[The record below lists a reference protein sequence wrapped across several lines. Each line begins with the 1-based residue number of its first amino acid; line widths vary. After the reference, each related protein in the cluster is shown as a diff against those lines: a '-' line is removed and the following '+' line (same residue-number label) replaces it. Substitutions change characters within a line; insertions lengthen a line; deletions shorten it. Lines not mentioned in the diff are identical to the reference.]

1 MITDQTDIWTF
12 GLYVAGVVAVVASM
26 LGLPALLGERHWNKR
41 ERRTEIGTGVPY
53 ESGVW
58 PTGTAQLRLPVQ
70 YYLACVCAM
79 SSGDRDADR
88 MDDYK
93 ALFWSRPWLA
103 GALTLMLL
111 SLAGIPLTAGFV
123 GKFYAIMAG
132 FEGGVWWLVLA
143 LVLNSA
149 LGIYYYLRWLLV
161 LFDPPVPGRLEDVL
175 VPAPRWGA
183 WLSLAVLA
191 SLLLWLGVHPSPL
204 ISWIRSA
211 MTPLLGP
218 LAGSSF

>member
-1 MITDQTDIWTF
+1 VTF
-12 GLYVAGVVAVVASM
+12 YLFAYVVTT
-26 LGLPALLGERHWNKR
+26 LG
-41 ERRTEIGTGVPY
+41 I
-53 ESGVW
+53 
-58 PTGTAQLRLPVQ
+58 
-70 YYLACVCAM
+70 LACVCAL
-79 SSGDRDADR
+79 SGGERDAER

-103 GALTLMLL
+103 GALMLMLL

-143 LVLNSA
+143 LVVNSA
-149 LGIYYYLRWLLV
+149 IGVYYYLRWLLV
-161 LFDPPVPGRLEDVL
+161 LFER
-175 VPAPRWGA
+175 PAPARSADVPLAAPSWGA
-183 WLSLAVLA
+183 VLSLAVLA
-191 SLLLWLGVHPSPL
+191 SLLLWLGVHPSPV
-204 ISWIRSA
+204 IAWIRGA